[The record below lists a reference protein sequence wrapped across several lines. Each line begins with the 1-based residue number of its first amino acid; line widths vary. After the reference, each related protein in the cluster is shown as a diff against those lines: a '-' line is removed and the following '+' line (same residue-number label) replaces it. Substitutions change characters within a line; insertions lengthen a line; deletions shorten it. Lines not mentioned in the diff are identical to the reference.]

1 MATIINR
8 SDILSI
14 VKEIDLV
21 DAMEKAFIKYSR
33 GEAVVP
39 PVGELV
45 FTDPP
50 GDTHIKYGYIKGDDY
65 YCIKIASGFYNNP
78 SRGLSSSQG
87 MMLLFNQKTGEA
99 VSVLLDD
106 GELTNLRTAAAGALA
121 AKYFA
126 PETIDA
132 IGIIG
137 AGIQGSLQLE
147 QLKNIVSCRKVF
159 LWDINP
165 QNAAKMQ
172 NRMDGIFDIH
182 LLNSPS
188 EVAQRSDLI
197 ITATPSESPLIGI
210 NDVKPGTHITALGS
224 DTAGKQELSSEL
236 MEKADL
242 VIADSIEQSKTR
254 GEIYRARKAGYLGK
268 KKITELGTAIED
280 KTLRRSNSKQIS
292 IVDLTGVAVQDI
304 MIATAVYKGY
314 MIKNKTI

>member
-1 MATIINR
+1 MVTIINR

-14 VKEIDLV
+14 VRELDLV
-21 DAMEKAFIKYSR
+21 DAMEEGFIKYSR
-33 GEAVVP
+33 GETVVP

-50 GDTHIKYGYIKGDDY
+50 GDTHIKYGYIKGADY

-78 SRGLSSSQG
+78 SLGLSSSQG
-87 MMLLFNQKTGEA
+87 MMLLFNQKTGEP

-126 PETIDA
+126 PETVEA

-147 QLKNIVSCRKVF
+147 QLKDIVRCRKVF
-159 LWDINP
+159 LWDIDPENSI
-165 QNAAKMQ
+165 NMKNKME
-172 NRMDGIFDIH
+172 GIFKIDIM
-182 LLNSPS
+182 NSPS

-197 ITATPSESPLIGI
+197 ITATPSENPLIELD
-210 NDVKPGTHITALGS
+210 DVRPGTHITAVGS
-224 DTAGKQELSSEL
+224 DTAAKQELSSEL
-236 MEKADL
+236 TGNADL
-242 VIADSIEQSKTR
+242 LIADSIEQSKTR
-254 GEIYRARKAGYLGK
+254 GEIYRAGKAGYLNNK
-268 KKITELGTAIED
+268 IITELGAAIED
-280 KTLRRSNSKQIS
+280 KSLRRINNKQIS

-314 MIKNKTI
+314 ITKK